1 MNWRP
6 LAVCCT
12 VALGV
17 VAQACGLPKLEEV
30 QQGVTQLP
38 QTSFLL
44 ASDGSVITELH
55 AEQDRVL
62 VPYTQMPQ
70 SIKDAVVAIED
81 QRFWTHYGVDLRAII
96 RAAYIDATSGQIV
109 EGGSTITQQL
119 VKTLYVGDDQTFRR
133 KVDEAALAWQ
143 LEQVLTK
150 EQILAKYL
158 NTIYFGEGAYGVQ
171 AASKAYFGIDA
182 PDLTLAESATLAGLI
197 QAPNDFDPLRHPMR
211 GLNRRNA
218 VLDRMLE
225 LGMIGESA
233 HARATAE
240 ELKLDPKRSQQRYR
254 APYFVDYT
262 FRWFLTTAR
271 LPQGTFGP
279 PCPPREPYKGGCPQ
293 RFALWYEGGL
303 RITTTL
309 DLDMQQRAEAAVA
322 DILPYRADP
331 SGALTAVDPRNG
343 YVRAMVGGKNYWAP
357 NSAFGRLNLAT
368 GGSTGRQAG
377 SAFKPFA
384 LVAALQNGISPSTR
398 FAAPSSIDIPLDNG
412 TVWHVSNAE
421 GGGYGSLTL
430 EQGTINSVNTVYAQ
444 VIDQVG
450 ADKVVA
456 VAKRMGIRCCTRS
469 SEPRTPLQPYD
480 SAVLGANEVNTLEMA
495 SAYGTFATGGYRVSP
510 TPIVSIANARGNVLW
525 EPDLDSKLVIDPR
538 VIAAAD
544 DILQKVVLYGTG
556 TGANIGRPQIG
567 KTGTEDLYRDAW
579 FAGAV
584 PQLSV
589 AVWVGF
595 PKGQIPMAPPRTRI
609 TVFGGTWPASIWR
622 QFMLAATARW
632 PERDFPTPEVNYVT
646 VAVDITQDPYCVP
659 NQYTLP
665 ENIQM
670 LPFIQG
676 TQPTK
681 ICRTPTSAQLV
692 TVPSVIGLDQT
703 TAEARLRQA
712 GFYVVVKLATSTQPA
727 GTVIAQTPSAGT
739 EAYTTSTV
747 TITVAKDQSAQG

>member
-1 MNWRP
+1 MRWRP
-6 LAVCCT
+6 LTVCV
-12 VALGV
+12 VAFGLL
-17 VAQACGLPKLEEV
+17 AQACGLPKLDEV
-30 QQGVTQLP
+30 RQGITRLP

-44 ASDGSVITELH
+44 ASDGSLITELH
-55 AEQDRVL
+55 AEQDRV
-62 VPYTQMPQ
+62 VIPYAEMPQ
-70 SIKDAVVAIED
+70 PIKDAVVAIED
-81 QRFWTHYGVDLRAII
+81 QRFWTHYGVDLQAII
-96 RAAYIDATSGQIV
+96 RAAYIDATSGRIV

-119 VKTLYVGDDQTFRR
+119 VKTLYVGNDQTLRR
-133 KVDEAALAWQ
+133 KMDEAALAWQ
-143 LEQVLTK
+143 LEQELTK

-158 NTIYFGEGAYGVQ
+158 NTIYFGEGAYGIQ
-171 AASKAYFGIDA
+171 AAAKAYFGIDA
-182 PDLTLAESATLAGLI
+182 QELNVAQSAMLAGLI
-197 QAPNDFDPLRHPMR
+197 AAPNDFDPIRHPTR
-211 GLNRRNA
+211 ALNRRNE

-225 LGMIGESA
+225 LGMIGPSA
-233 HARATAE
+233 HAHALGQPIR
-240 ELKLDPKRSQQRYR
+240 LDPKRSEQRYP
-254 APYFVDYT
+254 APYFVDFT
-262 FRWFLTTAR
+262 FRWFLTSAR
-271 LPQGTFGP
+271 LPKKTFGS
-279 PCPPREPYKGGCPQ
+279 PCPPDEPYRSGCPQ

-303 RITTTL
+303 RITTTI
-309 DLDMQQRAEAAVA
+309 DLRLQQEAERAVA
-322 DILPYRADP
+322 EILPYQTDP
-331 SGALTAVDPRNG
+331 FGALTAVDPRNG
-343 YVRAMVGGKNYWAP
+343 YVRAMVGGRNYWGQ
-357 NSAFGRLNLAT
+357 NSAVGRVNLAT

-377 SAFKPFA
+377 SSFKPFA
-384 LVAALQNGISPSTR
+384 LVAALENGISPSTR
-398 FAAPSSIDIPLDNG
+398 FSAPSSIDIPLDNG
-412 TVWHVSNAE
+412 TVWHVTNAE

-456 VAKRMGIRCCTRS
+456 VAKKMGIRCCIRS
-469 SEPRTPLQPYD
+469 SEPRTPLLPYD

-495 SAYGTFATGGYRVSP
+495 SAYGTFAAGGYRATP
-510 TPIVSIANARGNVLW
+510 TPIRSIADAHGDILW
-525 EPDLDSKLVIDPR
+525 EPDLEPKLAIDPH

-595 PKGQIPMAPPRTRI
+595 PKGQISMQPPRTRI

-622 QFMLAATARW
+622 QFMLAATARM
-632 PERDFPTPEVNYVT
+632 PEKSFPTPEVNYVS
-646 VAVDITQDPYCVP
+646 VAVDVTQDPYCLP

-665 ENIQM
+665 QNVQT

-703 TAEARLRQA
+703 TAEARLRGA
-712 GFYVVVKLATSTQPA
+712 GFYVVVKLATSSQPP
-727 GTVIAQTPSAGT
+727 GTVVSQSPQAGT
-739 EAYTTSTV
+739 EAYQTSTV
-747 TITVAKDQSAQG
+747 TITVAKDPTPPEG